1 MLIKNNKILAVD
13 LIKYLEEEIPTLE
26 TLENIFFYGSMFPN
40 EKSFIDSAKILFEYI
55 DPSQNN
61 QYLLRYCAM
70 RGYED
75 GMKILIEDKRTNITD
90 LKDDLLFYARKFGN
104 NNIVKLIE

>member
-1 MLIKNNKILAVD
+1 MLIKNNKILIND
-13 LIKYLEEEIPTLE
+13 LIKYLQEEIPTLE
-26 TLENIFFYGSMFPN
+26 VLENIFFYGSMYPA
-40 EKSFIDSAKILFEYI
+40 EKSFVDSAKILFEYI

-75 GMKILIEDKRTNITD
+75 GMKILLEDPRTNIND
-90 LKDDLLFYARKFGN
+90 LKDDLRFYARKFGN
-104 NNIVKLIE
+104 NNILNLIE